1 MINHQSIHGFKVG
14 DTVHS
19 HYLLKSIQDKQ
30 TKTNKPYVQIVLQ
43 DQSGTIQANIW
54 NTTSTDIPLQ
64 AGELAYVEALVSDY
78 RQTITLTNLQ
88 LKPQQDPNLQPSLFR
103 EAIPEPATQL
113 ADELLTYVNQIT
125 NSVWR
130 QIVQTILGDTWE
142 AFLVAPAAKA
152 NHHALESGLLYHTVS
167 MLRLA
172 TSISA
177 QYGSLNRELLYAG
190 IVLHDLAKTIELSGT
205 TDIQYTDRGLL
216 IGHISLIDQKI
227 AITAHTLA
235 IPDDD
240 PSLILLHHM
249 VLSHHGRQE
258 YGSPVTPH
266 IREAEVLHFIDM
278 LDAHIMMMDTALAK
292 INPGEWTPS
301 LFAMDGRKF
310 YRSIDPQN

>member
-1 MINHQSIHGFKVG
+1 MINHQSIHDFKIG

-54 NTTSTDIPLQ
+54 DTLSTDVPVQ

-78 RQTITLTNLQ
+78 RQTITLTNIQ
-88 LKPQQDPNLQPSLFR
+88 LKAQQDPNLQPSLFR
-103 EAIPEPATQL
+103 EAIPESTTQL

-130 QIVQTILGDTWE
+130 QIVQTILGDAWE
-142 AFLVAPAAKA
+142 AFLTAPAAKA

-172 TSISA
+172 TSIST
-177 QYGSLNRELLYAG
+177 QYPSLNRELLYAG
-190 IVLHDLAKTIELSGT
+190 IILHDLAKTIELDGT
-205 TDIQYTDRGLL
+205 TDIQYTTRGLL
-216 IGHISLIDQKI
+216 TGHISLIDQAI
-227 AITAHTLA
+227 AVAADHCGISETDEAL
-235 IPDDD
+235 
-240 PSLILLHHM
+240 LLLHHM
-249 VLSHHGRQE
+249 VLSHHGKLE
-258 YGSPVTPH
+258 YGSPVRPQ
-266 IREAEVLHFIDM
+266 IREAEVLHLIDVM
-278 LDAHIMMMDTALAK
+278 DAHIMMMDIALAK
-292 INPGEWTPS
+292 INPGEWTSS

-310 YRSIDPQN
+310 YKPVDTQN